1 MKITIKQLRKIIKE
15 ELENMITD
23 DSDNDSSQRIADRFV
38 EDQLNWCSPKEW
50 LDTKDEMRHEPD
62 VDEAIFKFASELGV
76 PEEEVNLDDVKD
88 KIDQKFLEMHQEEPD
103 EDDEETKRYKKEL
116 EDWEYRDWRSG
127 SDPHYTG
134 PKPKHPREREWDD

>member
-1 MKITIKQLRKIIKE
+1 
-15 ELENMITD
+15 MITD
-23 DSDNDSSQRIADRFV
+23 ESDNDSSQRIADRFV

-62 VDEAIFKFASELGV
+62 IDEAIIKFASELGV

-116 EDWEYRDWRSG
+116 EDWALS
-127 SDPHYTG
+127 
-134 PKPKHPREREWDD
+134 